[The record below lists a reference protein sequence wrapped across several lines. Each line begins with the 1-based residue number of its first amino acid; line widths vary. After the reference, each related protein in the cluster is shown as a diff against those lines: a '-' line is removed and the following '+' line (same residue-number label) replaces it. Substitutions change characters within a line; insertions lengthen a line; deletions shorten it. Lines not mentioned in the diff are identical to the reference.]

1 MREGGQI
8 NIAVFFYF
16 GSFDPLFLGERG
28 RKNMAGSKKVYTSWS
43 IDRVRLSIAKTPL
56 YGAV

>member
-28 RKNMAGSKKVYTSWS
+28 RKNMAGSKKSLYILEQRPHEV
-43 IDRVRLSIAKTPL
+43 IDS
-56 YGAV
+56 